1 MLIGE
6 GVAVG
11 SFVLATIG
19 FMYRMSR
26 DVNEIKKQVTNDIQH
41 VTEEEAKKRNRVYER
56 LDEYKKTSD
65 EKFTNKEVCIIT
77 HNRIDEKLTEMQ
89 VDIKTLLKQKGG

>member
-1 MLIGE
+1 MQLSE
-6 GVAVG
+6 GIAIS

-26 DVNEIKKQVTNDIQH
+26 DVAEIKKQVTNDIQH
-41 VTEEEAKKRNRVYER
+41 ITEEEDVKRRRVYER

-65 EKFTNKEVCIIT
+65 EKFTNKEVCNIT
-77 HNRIDEKLTEMQ
+77 HSRIDEKLDEMGM
-89 VDIKTLLKQKGG
+89 DIKILLKQNGK